1 MITLKSEVEV
11 EIYISVSGKVCIS
24 HGDELSG
31 GCSVI
36 CMTKGRAI
44 ELAKAIRKV
53 ASKAVENGES

>member
-1 MITLKSEVEV
+1 MITLKSEIEV
-11 EIYISVSGKVCIS
+11 EIYISVSGKVCIKHKDLQFGKDS
-24 HGDELSG
+24 IL
-31 GCSVI
+31 